1 MTDVRVTASF
11 EVVAESIVVGN
22 GNSLSEQRQRRRG
35 EIKRGRR
42 TRNNESRVGTNFVT
56 PTQMREVGERDFGVN

>member
-42 TRNNESRVGTNFVT
+42 ARNNESRVGTNFVT
-56 PTQMREVGERDFGVN
+56 PTQMREVGKRDFGVN